1 MALLDNDNFDN
12 FPTLRASSRNA
23 TAAMLRAMRFMDSCK
38 ECVLILEGMPLTA
51 AQIHKQAHVYGEMW
65 DQFGDILHQRH
76 FLQEFPATPELDEA
90 PDLTRALEIVLWCM
104 DEIDKALV
112 AFIRA
117 CDEAGMYPLARAA
130 EGIQMENSIYRTL
143 WLQAAKMWDLN
154 KDKLSYEKWI
164 EELFDQEDD

>member
-1 MALLDNDNFDN
+1 M
-12 FPTLRASSRNA
+12 
-23 TAAMLRAMRFMDSCK
+23 
-38 ECVLILEGMPLTA
+38 
-51 AQIHKQAHVYGEMW
+51 
-65 DQFGDILHQRH
+65 
-76 FLQEFPATPELDEA
+76 
-90 PDLTRALEIVLWCM
+90 
-104 DEIDKALV
+104 

-130 EGIQMENSIYRTL
+130 EGIQMENSTDRTL

>member
-1 MALLDNDNFDN
+1 
-12 FPTLRASSRNA
+12 
-23 TAAMLRAMRFMDSCK
+23 
-38 ECVLILEGMPLTA
+38 MPLTA

-90 PDLTRALEIVLWCM
+90 PDLTRAMEIVLWCM

-130 EGIQMENSIYRTL
+130 EGIQMENSTDRTL